1 MSALGNEMHRAVRLV
16 VDVGMHEKKM
26 TREEA
31 IKYMME
37 NEAISEQRAT
47 AEIER
52 YIAIPAQALSYKMG
66 ELVIRRLRTRYTRDL
81 GDQFNLSAF
90 HDEVLKDG
98 CLPLDVFERKMN
110 SWEKSQ

>member
-1 MSALGNEMHRAVRLV
+1 MHQ
-16 VDVGMHEKKM
+16 KKM

-31 IKYMME
+31 IKYMMD

-66 ELVIRRLRTRYTRDL
+66 ALMIRKLRNRYARDI

-98 CLPLDVFERKMN
+98 CLPLDVFEKKMN
-110 SWEKSQ
+110 AWEMAQ

>member
-1 MSALGNEMHRAVRLV
+1 MHL
-16 VDVGMHEKKM
+16 KKM

-31 IKYMME
+31 IKYMMD

-52 YIAIPAQALSYKMG
+52 YIAIPGQALSYKMG
-66 ELVIRRLRTRYTRDL
+66 ALMIRKLRTRYTKDL
-81 GDQFNLSAF
+81 GDRFNLSAF

-98 CLPLDVFERKMN
+98 CLPLDVFERKMKV
-110 SWEKSQ
+110 WELNQ